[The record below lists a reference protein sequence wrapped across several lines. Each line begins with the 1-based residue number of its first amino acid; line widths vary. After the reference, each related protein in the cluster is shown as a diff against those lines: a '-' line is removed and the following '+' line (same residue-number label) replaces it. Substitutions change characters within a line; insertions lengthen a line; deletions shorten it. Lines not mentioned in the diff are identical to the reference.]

1 MSALSGHYPFLAR
14 LDKVQEELLYYPV
27 PTPGGGA
34 KGAHAPPKRP
44 QGIPCPP
51 EKKLIIELMNDS
63 KASFYSNTY
72 AITKCKNGRALVKH
86 GNFLP

>member
-1 MSALSGHYPFLAR
+1 MLELTVRKTSVKILKKYHIRVKSFSARP
-14 LDKVQEELLYYPV
+14 K
-27 PTPGGGA
+27 GGA

-51 EKKLIIELMNDS
+51 RKKKVIIELMTP

-72 AITKCKNGRALVKH
+72 AITECKNGRALVKH